1 MRLPPVELDDA
12 FGRDAEGL
20 EMRTDTERG
29 DDGHI
34 HTAQQ
39 PHGGEVEMIVV
50 IV

>member
-1 MRLPPVELDDA
+1 MR
-12 FGRDAEGL
+12 FGCDAEGL
-20 EMRTDTERG
+20 EMRADAERG

-34 HTAQQ
+34 HAPQQ